1 MDDKDLA
8 ILRHMQADARTT
20 AEAIGQRV
28 GLSQAAVQKRLQ
40 RLREQGVIEKEVAV
54 LSPNK
59 LGRAVTVL
67 VQVSLHHEDLAHL
80 EAFKHHMR
88 QAPEV
93 QQCYYTTGE
102 ADFMLI
108 VVVAD
113 MAAYEAFTQQHF
125 FSNANVAR
133 FQSSVVMDRVK
144 VTLDVC

>member
-20 AEAIGQRV
+20 AEAIGQHV

-40 RLREQGVIEKEVAV
+40 RLREHGVIEKEVAV
-54 LSPNK
+54 LSPQA

-80 EAFKHHMR
+80 NAFKRSM
-88 QAPEV
+88 QGAAEV

-102 ADFMLI
+102 ADFMLV

-113 MAAYEAFTQQHF
+113 MAAYEAFTEAHF
-125 FSNANVAR
+125 FGNPNVAR
-133 FQSSVVMDRVK
+133 FHSSVVMDRVK
-144 VTLDVC
+144 VSLNVL